1 MIAPKMINR
10 MKKAI
15 APLGLNDLSNSA
27 SVIGVLALDGANS
40 VVFMKKSFVKA
51 KVSGRQ
57 ALRNDV
63 ETNGI

>member
-10 MKKAI
+10 MKKAM
-15 APLGLNDLSNSA
+15 APLGLKEASNSA
-27 SVIGVLALDGANS
+27 SVIGVLPLDGINS

-57 ALRNDV
+57 TLRNDV
-63 ETNGI
+63 ETGTT